1 MNCSSFFTQIQDD
14 ANIVRNGGII
24 LKGQT
29 RNERQPVH
37 MMLLVDTSGSMES
50 EDKLS
55 SVKRSIQ
62 LMLELLSPE
71 DRLSLVT
78 FSDDSKT
85 FLNRA
90 IPTPEERQAIL
101 YRINNLRADGSTN
114 MSAGLLEARGLVEP
128 PSSGRKQGLIL
139 LTDGHANIGVHSEQG
154 LIEILQR
161 IQSESSGLSLTTV
174 AYGVDHNAEM
184 LTNMAKAGG
193 GAYNVVTNLEDVAT
207 VFGDI
212 LGGLVS
218 VSAQKVEVQLPPGAT
233 ATTSYRTEVD
243 PAGLT
248 TVYVGDLYAD
258 AEVTILFKSAPNQ
271 GPIRVK
277 GTDMSTLDPIDIVTE
292 PVVLRSLQD
301 IPVALIMAEYRQKVV
316 ALLQQLRSNASR
328 SATREEAEALLKQ
341 IQDDDRVRD
350 HPLKAVLLEDIQK
363 TLEFS
368 QRGHMTQ
375 NETVEMAQHSAYIGM
390 GRGLRSITTHA
401 PPTTPPLR
409 AARGSGGPRLRRQV
423 ALGVF
428 PQPVES
434 MAPGDP
440 DVGSRPSTPPALGPT
455 MTSPFA
461 NRYQSQIASVMRTMS
476 SQPQDY
482 DDAHR

>member
-1 MNCSSFFTQIQDD
+1 MLRYAHSMAYTMNCSSFFTQIQDD
-14 ANIVRNGGII
+14 TTLVRNGGII
-24 LKGQT
+24 LKGKT
-29 RNERQPVH
+29 RHERQPVH

-50 EDKLS
+50 EDKLF

-62 LMLELLSPE
+62 LLLDLLSPE

-85 FLNRA
+85 FLSRV
-90 IPTPEERQAIL
+90 IPTPEQREAIL
-101 YRINNLRADGSTN
+101 YRINNLIPEGSTN
-114 MSAGLLEARGLVEP
+114 MSAGLLEARALVEP

-139 LTDGHANIGVHSEQG
+139 LTDGHANSGVHTEQG

-184 LTNMAKAGG
+184 LTNMAKVGG

-218 VSAQKVEVQLPPGAT
+218 VSAQKVEVQLPSGST

-243 PAGLT
+243 PAGIT

-258 AEVTILFKSAPNQ
+258 GEVTILFKSAPSQ
-271 GPIRVK
+271 GSLRVK
-277 GTDMSTLDPIDIVTE
+277 GTDMTTLDPIDMLTE
-292 PVVLRSLQD
+292 PTVLTNLQE
-301 IPVALIMAEYRQKVV
+301 IPVSLIMAEYRQNVV
-316 ALLQQLRSNASR
+316 SLLSNLRSTALR
-328 SATREEAEALLKQ
+328 LLMREEAEALLKQ
-341 IQDDDRVRD
+341 IQQDDRVKD

-363 TLEFS
+363 TLEIS
-368 QRGHMTQ
+368 HRDHMTQ
-375 NETVEMAQHSAYIGM
+375 QETIEMAQHSAYIGM
-390 GRGLRSITTHA
+390 GRGLRSMTTHA
-401 PPTTPPLR
+401 PPVTPP
-409 AARGSGGPRLRRQV
+409 PRSLRRQV
-423 ALGVF
+423 PLRSMTPEDPSSPHLPPGVV
-428 PQPVES
+428 P
-434 MAPGDP
+434 M
-440 DVGSRPSTPPALGPT
+440 

-461 NRYQSQIASVMRTMS
+461 NRFQTQIATVMRTMS
-476 SQPQDY
+476 SQPQED
-482 DDAHR
+482 

>member
-1 MNCSSFFTQIQDD
+1 MDCSSFFTQIQDD
-14 ANIVRNGGII
+14 ATLSRNGGII

-29 RNERQPVH
+29 RNTRQPVH
-37 MMLLVDTSGSMES
+37 MMLVVDTSGSMES

-62 LMLELLSPE
+62 LMLELLSAE

-90 IPTPEERQAIL
+90 IPTAEERQAIQ
-101 YRINNLRADGSTN
+101 YRVNNLHADGSTN

-218 VSAQKVEVQLPPGAT
+218 VSAQKVEVQLPPGAV
-233 ATTSYRTEVD
+233 ASTSYRTEVD
-243 PAGLT
+243 PAGIT

-258 AEVTILFKSAPNQ
+258 GEVTILFKSSPSQ

-277 GTDMSTLDPIDIVTE
+277 GTDMTTLNPIDILTE
-292 PVVLRSLQD
+292 PTPLTTIQD
-301 IPVALIMAEYRQKVV
+301 IPVSLIMAEYRQKVV
-316 ALLQQLRSNASR
+316 ALLLRMR
-328 SATREEAEALLKQ
+328 SSAPRGSVREEAETLLKQ

-363 TLEFS
+363 TLELS
-368 QRGHMTQ
+368 QRSHMTQ
-375 NETVEMAQHSAYIGM
+375 HETVEMAQHSAYLGM
-390 GRGLRSITTHA
+390 ARGLRSITSHIPPAA
-401 PPTTPPLR
+401 PPR
-409 AARGSGGPRLRRQV
+409 ARGAPRLRRQV
-423 ALGVF
+423 ALG
-428 PQPVES
+428 S
-434 MAPGDP
+434 MPPMSVGSAPMGDP
-440 DVGSRPSTPPALGPT
+440 EEDMRPPTPPTPPALAPT

-461 NRYQSQIASVMRTMS
+461 NRYQTQIATVMRTMS
-476 SQPQDY
+476 SQPQDSE
-482 DDAHR
+482 RNR

>member
-14 ANIVRNGGII
+14 VNIARNGGII

-29 RNERQPVH
+29 RNSRQPVH

-78 FSDDSKT
+78 FADDSKT

-90 IPTPEERQAIL
+90 VPTPEERQAIQ

-114 MSAGLLEARGLVEP
+114 MSAGLLEVRGLVEP

-161 IQSESSGLSLTTV
+161 IQSESEGLSLTTV

-184 LTNMAKAGG
+184 LTNLAKAGG

-218 VSAQKVEVQLPPGAT
+218 VSAQKVEVQFPPGAT
-233 ATTSYRTEVD
+233 VSTSYRTEVD
-243 PAGLT
+243 PTGLI

-258 AEVTILFKSAPNQ
+258 GEVTILFKSAPSQ

-277 GTDMSTLDPIDIVTE
+277 GTDMTSLDTLDILTE
-292 PVVLRSLQD
+292 PAVLSNIQD
-301 IPVALIMAEYRQKVV
+301 IPVSLIMAEYRQKVV
-316 ALLQQLRSNASR
+316 TLLLQMRTHASPRGVLR
-328 SATREEAEALLKQ
+328 EQAETLQKQ

-363 TLEFS
+363 ALEVN

-375 NETVEMAQHSAYIGM
+375 HETVEMVQHSAYLGM
-390 GRGLRSITTHA
+390 GRGLRSLTGHVPPA
-401 PPTTPPLR
+401 P
-409 AARGSGGPRLRRQV
+409 AAAAAPVRSRGTGASRLRRQV
-423 ALGVF
+423 AIG
-428 PQPVES
+428 S
-434 MAPGDP
+434 
-440 DVGSRPSTPPALGPT
+440 VGSEDPNEDARPSSPPMPPDLAPM

-461 NRYQSQIASVMRTMS
+461 NRYQTHIATVMRTMS
-476 SQPQDY
+476 SQPEDQ
-482 DDAHR
+482 RNR